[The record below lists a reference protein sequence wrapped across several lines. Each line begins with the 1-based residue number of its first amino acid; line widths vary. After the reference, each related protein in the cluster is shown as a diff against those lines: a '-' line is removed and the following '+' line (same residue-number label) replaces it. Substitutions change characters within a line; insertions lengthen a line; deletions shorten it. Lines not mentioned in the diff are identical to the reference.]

1 MKFVREQCFL
11 AAAAQDLKRLVR
23 FLSNAPM
30 PTLAATTVNLPRR
43 QKNEHNLES
52 TRRVSSLLRNSFNTH
67 AIHRK

>member
-30 PTLAATTVNLPRR
+30 PTLTATTVNLPRR

-52 TRRVSSLLRNSFNTH
+52 TKASIIPAEKLFQHPRDLS
-67 AIHRK
+67 